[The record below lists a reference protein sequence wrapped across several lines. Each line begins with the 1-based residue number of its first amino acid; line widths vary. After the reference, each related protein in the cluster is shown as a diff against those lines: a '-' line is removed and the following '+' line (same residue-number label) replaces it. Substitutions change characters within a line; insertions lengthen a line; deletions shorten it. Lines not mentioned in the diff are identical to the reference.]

1 MEDDAIEAMDI
12 KRTLE
17 SFGYEVPC
25 TASRGE
31 EAVEKARKTIPDLIL
46 MDITLK
52 GEINGI
58 EAAHKIKEL
67 DIPIIYLTAHSEDAT
82 VQKAKLTGPYGY
94 IIKPYDPFEL
104 RYAIELALYKNQME
118 KKLKESEKR
127 YKSIVETANE
137 GIWGTDAN
145 FNITYVNPKMA
156 EMLGYTVE
164 EMLGKHVTSFMFEE
178 DIPDRVKHIEKRI
191 KGHHETYER
200 RFRHKNGSEVSTIVS
215 VTALLDDNG
224 DFVGTFSMFTDITDR
239 KEIEK
244 ELLSSQKQLK
254 DIIDGSP
261 ILQFVIDK
269 NHRVIHW
276 NQAIADYS
284 GIPPEEIIGTDE
296 HWRAFYNEK
305 RPCLADIMV
314 DGDLET
320 VDKWYSGK
328 YKESKHLKGA
338 CSVEDFFP
346 SMGENGK
353 WLHFSAATIRD
364 SEGEVIG
371 ALETLE
377 DVTARKISEEKYRNA
392 LENMMEGCQIISQD
406 WRYIYVNDAVVRH
419 GRVKK
424 ENLLNHTMMEVY
436 PGIEDTEI
444 CTVLKKAMK
453 ERTSHHL
460 ENYFIYPDGTGRWF
474 KLSVFPVPEGIF
486 ILSMD
491 IDDSKKAEERVK
503 EEYHFL
509 QHLIDTIPYPLF
521 YKNTEYVYM
530 GCNKAFEDYIGL
542 PKNKIIGK
550 TVYDVSPND
559 LAEKYH
565 EKDEELFENPGS
577 QSYEFPV
584 QYADGTRHMVLFNKT
599 TFDNEKG
606 SIVGLIGVM
615 VDITDRINAEEALKT
630 SESFL
635 NDIINQSPHPMLIS
649 DAHGTLIRINQAC
662 LDLLNISEEEVLGKY
677 NLFDDNNVK
686 EQGYMPLVNKVFE
699 KGQNVNFELEYD
711 TSQLENIKLENFSK
725 IFLDVSIF
733 PVKDSGG
740 SVKNVVIQHLNITD
754 RKKAEADLK
763 NSEVEYRA
771 IFENSKSAVVVYNAV
786 EDGSNFVIK
795 DFNRWAEKI
804 EQVKREDIIGKKV
817 TEVFPGVKDFGIFEV
832 FQRVWKTGKPDKKPV
847 SIYQDE
853 RIKGWR
859 ENYVY
864 KLPSGDIVAVY
875 DDLTEIKQYEEE
887 LEQNQVRLKSLVRIL
902 QYRAESVQDLL
913 DYALEEAITLTESKI
928 GYIYHYYEEKEQ
940 FILNTWSEGVMD
952 ECSITDQPLVYE
964 LDKTGIWGEAVRQR
978 KPIILNDFQAD
989 HPLKKGYPEGHAPL
1003 HKFMTTPIFTG
1014 DKIVAVV
1021 GVANKE
1027 FDYTETDVLQLELLM
1042 DGVWKIVGTKKAEDA
1057 LEKSEARYRAIFENT
1072 GTAMAISEDD
1082 MTLSL
1087 VNDEFADLTGYSKGE
1102 IENKMTWVH
1111 FFVEKELP
1119 KMKEYH
1125 RLRRAGS
1132 NAAPRTY
1139 ESVLKD
1145 RKGNRKDVYMSV
1157 AMLPDTKQSLV
1168 SVLDITEK
1176 KQSRIELRM
1185 ELKIN
1190 QALAKIYVPLISP
1203 LNTIQDISIVI
1214 LKEVLSLSGS
1224 EHGFVATIDPEN
1236 QDLIN
1241 QTLTRMMPHCEVY
1254 DGGKIPE
1261 EIRFPIGPDGKYSGL
1276 WGHCLNTKEAFYDNE
1291 AEKHPSASGSP
1302 KGHVKI
1308 EKFLAVPVLIGEE
1321 LVGELALA
1329 NPPEKS
1335 YSDKDLKAVKR
1346 IADFFALAIQR
1357 RRYEEQ
1363 INKSLNEK
1371 ELLLREI
1378 HHRVKNNMQIISSI
1392 LNLQSSALTDSKLQ
1406 DILKHNQN
1414 RIRSMAMIH
1423 EKLYQSQN
1431 LMAIDFSDY
1440 LRSLTA
1446 DVFYNYHGKTKIEV
1460 DLDLD
1465 KEIMLNIETSIPCG
1479 LIYTELLSN
1488 CIKHAFPGHKEGKVN
1503 VLLKKVNDHIM
1514 LRVSDNGIGLPVEM
1528 DFRENNTLGL
1538 QLVKSLVKQLD
1549 GTITSEVNH
1558 GTEHTITFKEL
1569 MYKNRI

>member
-1 MEDDAIEAMDI
+1 
-12 KRTLE
+12 
-17 SFGYEVPC
+17 
-25 TASRGE
+25 
-31 EAVEKARKTIPDLIL
+31 
-46 MDITLK
+46 
-52 GEINGI
+52 
-58 EAAHKIKEL
+58 
-67 DIPIIYLTAHSEDAT
+67 
-82 VQKAKLTGPYGY
+82 
-94 IIKPYDPFEL
+94 
-104 RYAIELALYKNQME
+104 
-118 KKLKESEKR
+118 
-127 YKSIVETANE
+127 
-137 GIWGTDAN
+137 
-145 FNITYVNPKMA
+145 
-156 EMLGYTVE
+156 
-164 EMLGKHVTSFMFEE
+164 
-178 DIPDRVKHIEKRI
+178 
-191 KGHHETYER
+191 
-200 RFRHKNGSEVSTIVS
+200 
-215 VTALLDDNG
+215 
-224 DFVGTFSMFTDITDR
+224 
-239 KEIEK
+239 
-244 ELLSSQKQLK
+244 
-254 DIIDGSP
+254 
-261 ILQFVIDK
+261 
-269 NHRVIHW
+269 
-276 NQAIADYS
+276 
-284 GIPPEEIIGTDE
+284 
-296 HWRAFYNEK
+296 
-305 RPCLADIMV
+305 
-314 DGDLET
+314 
-320 VDKWYSGK
+320 
-328 YKESKHLKGA
+328 
-338 CSVEDFFP
+338 
-346 SMGENGK
+346 
-353 WLHFSAATIRD
+353 
-364 SEGEVIG
+364 
-371 ALETLE
+371 
-377 DVTARKISEEKYRNA
+377 
-392 LENMMEGCQIISQD
+392 
-406 WRYIYVNDAVVRH
+406 
-419 GRVKK
+419 
-424 ENLLNHTMMEVY
+424 
-436 PGIEDTEI
+436 
-444 CTVLKKAMK
+444 
-453 ERTSHHL
+453 
-460 ENYFIYPDGTGRWF
+460 
-474 KLSVFPVPEGIF
+474 
-486 ILSMD
+486 
-491 IDDSKKAEERVK
+491 
-503 EEYHFL
+503 
-509 QHLIDTIPYPLF
+509 
-521 YKNTEYVYM
+521 
-530 GCNKAFEDYIGL
+530 
-542 PKNKIIGK
+542 
-550 TVYDVSPND
+550 
-559 LAEKYH
+559 
-565 EKDEELFENPGS
+565 
-577 QSYEFPV
+577 
-584 QYADGTRHMVLFNKT
+584 
-599 TFDNEKG
+599 
-606 SIVGLIGVM
+606 
-615 VDITDRINAEEALKT
+615 
-630 SESFL
+630 
-635 NDIINQSPHPMLIS
+635 
-649 DAHGTLIRINQAC
+649 
-662 LDLLNISEEEVLGKY
+662 
-677 NLFDDNNVK
+677 
-686 EQGYMPLVNKVFE
+686 
-699 KGQNVNFELEYD
+699 
-711 TSQLENIKLENFSK
+711 
-725 IFLDVSIF
+725 
-733 PVKDSGG
+733 
-740 SVKNVVIQHLNITD
+740 
-754 RKKAEADLK
+754 
-763 NSEVEYRA
+763 
-771 IFENSKSAVVVYNAV
+771 
-786 EDGSNFVIK
+786 
-795 DFNRWAEKI
+795 
-804 EQVKREDIIGKKV
+804 
-817 TEVFPGVKDFGIFEV
+817 
-832 FQRVWKTGKPDKKPV
+832 
-847 SIYQDE
+847 
-853 RIKGWR
+853 
-859 ENYVY
+859 
-864 KLPSGDIVAVY
+864 
-875 DDLTEIKQYEEE
+875 
-887 LEQNQVRLKSLVRIL
+887 
-902 QYRAESVQDLL
+902 
-913 DYALEEAITLTESKI
+913 
-928 GYIYHYYEEKEQ
+928 
-940 FILNTWSEGVMD
+940 MD